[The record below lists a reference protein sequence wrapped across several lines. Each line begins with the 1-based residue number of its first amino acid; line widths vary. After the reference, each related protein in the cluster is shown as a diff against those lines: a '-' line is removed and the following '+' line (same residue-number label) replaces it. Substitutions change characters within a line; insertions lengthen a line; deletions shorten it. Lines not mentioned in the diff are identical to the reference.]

1 MMKRNPILVMLAVL
15 FVAFGA
21 AGEEKETV
29 KVKAEEV
36 KTNVQAK
43 AAEVK
48 VKAEEVKD
56 KVKGKLNKNACG
68 CTCEETA
75 EPAAYRDRTYE
86 AR

>member
-1 MMKRNPILVMLAVL
+1 M
-15 FVAFGA
+15 
-21 AGEEKETV
+21 
-29 KVKAEEV
+29 
-36 KTNVQAK
+36 QAK

-75 EPAAYRDRTYE
+75 EETEEAVPAEDVAVEETAGVTLRRGVSSDTLTGNSGE
-86 AR
+86 SPDKTAVP